1 MRALALA
8 TVALCVAVVSL
19 ASAAEVTR
27 ESYVAAV
34 EPICKANT
42 QANERILKGVRTEVK
57 KGKLKAAGAQFAKAA
72 AALNRTYAEL
82 KAVPQPSADAARL
95 ATWLGHVK
103 TEAALFEKAGKAL
116 KAGEKT
122 KAQKIVIQLT
132 HNANLAND
140 QVFSFNFHYCR
151 FEPSKFT

>member
-95 ATWLGHVK
+95 AKWLGHVK